1 MVATPYLCFTQVLGQ
16 EKAKN
21 MIRRSLVAERLPHA
35 YIFRGP
41 GGVGKSLFARGLAAA
56 VNCRSEDQ
64 VEACGSCSSCRKFG
78 SMNHPDFQ
86 VVKPDKG
93 AIKID
98 QIRKLTK
105 DLGYAPFESTM
116 RIIVLEDVHTMR
128 AEAANSLLKTLEE
141 PPPDNLLILT
151 ADSSRQIL
159 STLTSRCQVIP
170 FTSLSLE
177 QTTDILVQ
185 QGIERETAHL
195 FSRLSEGSPGR
206 SLMLHK
212 KDMIALLEET
222 IVILSNRTIDPD
234 RDVSDILILAGK
246 LAGLKED
253 LPTLFGLL
261 KLWLR
266 DQLMGEEGTAFI
278 AEEKGTPLKSW
289 SSRELF
295 AKLQSIEKAEREL
308 ARNCNKN
315 LVCEV
320 LLFTL
325 QK

>member
-1 MVATPYLCFTQVLGQ
+1 MVVTPYLCFSQVLGQ
-16 EKAKN
+16 EKAKKL
-21 MIRRSLVAERLPHA
+21 IRRSLVAGRLPHA

-41 GGVGKSLFARGLAAA
+41 EGVGKSLFARGLAAA
-56 VNCRSEDQ
+56 VNCRTKDQ
-64 VEACGSCSSCRKFG
+64 VGACGNCTSCRKFG
-78 SMNHPDFQ
+78 SMNHPDFLAIQ
-86 VVKPDKG
+86 PDKG

-128 AEAANSLLKTLEE
+128 GEASNSLLKTLEE
-141 PPPDNLLILT
+141 PPPNNLLILT

-159 STLTSRCQVIP
+159 PTLTSRCQVIP
-170 FTSLSLE
+170 FTSLSLD

-185 QGIERETAHL
+185 QGIERETAHH
-195 FSRLSEGSPGR
+195 FARLSEGSPGK

-212 KDMIALLEET
+212 KDIIALLDQT
-222 IVILSNRTIDPD
+222 IGTLSNPTLDPD
-234 RDVSDILILAGK
+234 RDVSDILLLAAK
-246 LAGLKED
+246 MASLKED

-266 DQLMGEEGTAFI
+266 DYLLGESGKNFI
-278 AEEKGTPLKSW
+278 VERKGSPLKSW

-295 AKLQSIEKAEREL
+295 AKLQAIEKAEREL

-325 QK
+325 QN